1 MLAGGTPGRPRRSK
15 SNRWKIWERSEYSL
29 FIFVLMC
36 SEWGDISQVIAIG
49 LAAKYGIMSII
60 IGGGIAHIISIFIA
74 IVIGSVV
81 TKAIS
86 EKWMNLF
93 AGLLFLAFTVR
104 EIYNF
109 ETG

>member
-1 MLAGGTPGRPRRSK
+1 
-15 SNRWKIWERSEYSL
+15 
-29 FIFVLMC
+29 MC
-36 SEWGDISQVIAIG
+36 SEWGDVSQVVAIG

-60 IGGGIAHIISIFIA
+60 LGGGIAHVISIFIA

-93 AGLLFLAFTVR
+93 AGLLFLAFTLR
-104 EIYNF
+104 ESFNF
-109 ETG
+109 ITGEID